1 MGGPTVV
8 KFCFANSKRRAKH
21 FSTEKLKEYT
31 KFQSSGKYQ
40 LSKFHPMHMIQR
52 QPDSLAKAC
61 YVHLIYLD
69 LLYSPRHHCC
79 F

>member
-1 MGGPTVV
+1 
-8 KFCFANSKRRAKH
+8 
-21 FSTEKLKEYT
+21 
-31 KFQSSGKYQ
+31 
-40 LSKFHPMHMIQR
+40 MHMIQR